1 MDKKDYLIIV
11 LKVIIYACTLL
22 LSVLGVAAIT
32 SCATERD
39 TSIQGVTTIV
49 TTDTTR
55 INHSTIFRI
64 K

>member
-1 MDKKDYLIIV
+1 MNKKDYLIIV

-32 SCATERD
+32 SCGAARD
-39 TSIQGVTTIV
+39 TSIVGKTTII
-49 TTDTTR
+49 TTDTTC
-55 INHSTIFRI
+55 INHSTIFEI